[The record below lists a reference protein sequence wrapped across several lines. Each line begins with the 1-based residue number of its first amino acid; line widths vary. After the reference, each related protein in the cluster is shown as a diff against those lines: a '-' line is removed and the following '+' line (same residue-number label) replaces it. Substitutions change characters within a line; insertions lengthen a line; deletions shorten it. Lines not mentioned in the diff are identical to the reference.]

1 MELIAMDPVAKVI
14 DVIRM
19 VVIRIVTFPYM
30 VVVVVVVVVV
40 MDDATTTTTLKIVW
54 YYCY

>member
-1 MELIAMDPVAKVI
+1 MALIAMDPVAKVI

-40 MDDATTTTTLKIVW
+40 MDDATTTTLKIVC

>member
-30 VVVVVVVVVV
+30 VVVVVVVV